1 MIPRYLVNFELR
13 QVEKIYCDFLIAGGG
28 IAGLF
33 TALKAAAAGK
43 KVMVLTKD
51 SLKECNTTYAQ
62 GGIASVIREDDSQ
75 SLHFEDTL
83 KAGVEM
89 GNSRAVKVLVE
100 EGPLKVKELIDLG
113 VSFDRN
119 NYHYSLGREG
129 AHSRDRVLHVGDST
143 GKAIQ
148 NVLMNSARSRD
159 NITIEEDIFVLDL
172 LTYKGHCIGVIACRG
187 KTGRICAYLS
197 KVVVL
202 ATGGMGQL
210 FDLTTNSIIATGD
223 GVAMAYRAGAQV
235 MDLEFI
241 QFHPTV
247 FYTPEGEV
255 FLISEAVR
263 GEGGILRNEDEEQ
276 FMVHYHPLADL
287 GPRDVVSRSIMSVLK
302 KTKTKNIYLD
312 LRHLGEGFIRDRF
325 PNIYSTLKEY
335 NIDITT
341 DLIPI
346 VPAAHYTMGGI
357 KTNICGETNIPG
369 LYAVGEVA
377 CAGIHGAN
385 RLASNSLLEGLV
397 FGDRVVK
404 GANDYLKGVSLSLRD
419 DIEISYH
426 EHKMEGQ
433 NNKSIAETKGSFK
446 RIMFEKVGIIR
457 SQDSLKQALNFSD
470 NNKYLL
476 MYNNLNK
483 ESFELK
489 NIITLASLTARAAL
503 LREESR
509 GAHYR
514 QDFPSKK
521 KKWQKHLVF
530 SLSRERKEEV
540 NWLEIN
546 W

>member
-1 MIPRYLVNFELR
+1 MVPRYQINFELS
-13 QVEKIYCDFLIAGGG
+13 QIEKKFCDFLIVGGG
-28 IAGLF
+28 VAGLF
-33 TALKAAAAGK
+33 TALKAAASGK
-43 KVMVLTKD
+43 EVMVLTKD
-51 SLKECNTTYAQ
+51 SLEECNTTYAQ

-75 SLHFEDTL
+75 DLHFEDTL
-83 KAGVEM
+83 ESGVNM
-89 GNSRAVKVLVE
+89 CNSRAVEVLVE

-113 VSFDRN
+113 VSFDRV

-143 GKAIQ
+143 GKTIQ
-148 NVLMNSARSRD
+148 NVLMDSTRSRD
-159 NITIEEDIFVLDL
+159 NITIEEDVFVIDL
-172 LTYKGHCIGVIACRG
+172 LTYKNRCIGVLAYDEN
-187 KTGRICAYLS
+187 TGRVSACLS

-210 FDLTTNSIIATGD
+210 FNLTTNSNIATGD
-223 GVAMAYRAGAQV
+223 GLAMAYRAGAEV

-247 FYTPEGEV
+247 FYTPEGKA

-263 GEGGILRNEDEEQ
+263 GEGGILRNEEEEQ

-287 GPRDVVSRSIMSVLK
+287 GPRDVVARSIISVLK

-312 LRHLGEGFIRDRF
+312 LRHLGEDFIRNRF
-325 PNIYSTLKEY
+325 PNIYCTLKQY

-346 VPAAHYTMGGI
+346 VPAAHYTMGGV
-357 KTNICGETNIPG
+357 KTNLYGETNIPG
-369 LYAVGEVA
+369 LYAVGEAA
-377 CAGIHGAN
+377 CAGVHGAN

-404 GANDYLKGVSLSLRD
+404 GVKNYIKEVSLNLR
-419 DIEISYH
+419 DIEISCQEQSELKDRYKDNQ
-426 EHKMEGQ
+426 EVKRLLR
-433 NNKSIAETKGSFK
+433 

-457 SQDSLKQALNFSD
+457 SQDSLKQALNFIEE
-470 NNKYLL
+470 NKDLL
-476 MYNNLNK
+476 IYNILDK

-489 NIITLASLTARAAL
+489 NIITLANLTARAAL

-521 KKWQKHLVF
+521 ESWQKHLVF
-530 SLSRERKEEV
+530 SLSRERKEE
-540 NWLEIN
+540 LD
-546 W
+546 